1 MTRLGVDLV
10 SVEALAR
17 MVEVSGA
24 SFLASSWT
32 DQERRYCAHRAEH
45 LAGLWAAKEATMKAL
60 GIGLG
65 DLTPLDVEVHH
76 VVGQGATLV
85 LRRGAAAQSD
95 RLGVQR
101 WSVSI
106 SQDGGWAIAIVI
118 GTETLDARP
127 GS

>member
-1 MTRLGVDLV
+1 MPRLGIDLV

-32 DQERRYCAHRAEH
+32 EQERRYCANRAER

-60 GIGLG
+60 GIGIG
-65 DLTPLDVEVHH
+65 DLTPLDVEVRN
-76 VVGQGATLV
+76 VVGRGATLV
-85 LRRGAAAQSD
+85 LWRGAAAQSD

-106 SQDGGWAIAIVI
+106 SQGGGWAIAIVI
-118 GTETLDARP
+118 GTERLNELP
-127 GS
+127 ES